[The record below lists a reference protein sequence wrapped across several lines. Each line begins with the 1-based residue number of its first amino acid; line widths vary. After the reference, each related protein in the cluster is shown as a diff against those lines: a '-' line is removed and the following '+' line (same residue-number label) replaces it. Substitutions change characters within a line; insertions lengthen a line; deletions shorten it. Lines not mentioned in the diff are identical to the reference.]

1 MINCYTGKSR
11 GRIVIK
17 VPNTSIMMNLNTRS
31 PWQDLCINYDLSINI
46 MNNIHRVKITLPV
59 YTNTCIP
66 PFYHHPPPQCYPT
79 FCHHPSPIL
88 PPPPFYYH
96 PLPHSNSPPPILPPP
111 IFTVY
116 NVWQLTSMPL
126 YHLLHN
132 IFSMLQILRKQERHL
147 RRSHFTETNIS
158 RIEECCWHFNHL
170 HTPVT
175 WGLHLPTARCLAIK
189 IKSEKKSPQIL
200 KKPLLNDLYIYL
212 IFLWHY
218 SLWDSNTAGRKTL
231 KLSIP
236 DPLSGMAWSSITN
249 LYFLS

>member
-1 MINCYTGKSR
+1 M
-11 GRIVIK
+11 
-17 VPNTSIMMNLNTRS
+17 
-31 PWQDLCINYDLSINI
+31 
-46 MNNIHRVKITLPV
+46 
-59 YTNTCIP
+59 
-66 PFYHHPPPQCYPT
+66 YP
-79 FCHHPSPIL
+79 PIL
-88 PPPPFYYH
+88 PPPPMLPHILPPPLPNSTPPPFYYH
-96 PLPHSNSPPPILPPP
+96 PLPHSNSPPPQFCPPP

-189 IKSEKKSPQIL
+189 IKSEKKSSQIL